1 MPEHPSSKSPPPAR
15 GGNPASTKSG
25 EKIGKYDIVR
35 EMGRGAM
42 GIVYEGTD
50 PYIGRRVAIKTIR
63 FDVLTQPAQQDEAQ
77 QRFIREA
84 RAAGILSHP
93 NIVTIYDVGEDRGL
107 TYIAMEYIDGE
118 SLESMVSARK
128 RLTLDDIIA
137 LFVQLGDAL
146 DYAHRNGIIHR
157 DIKPANILVDREGR
171 PRIVDFGIA
180 RISSSSLTQTNQ
192 VLGTPYYMAPEQ
204 IAGKAVDHRAD
215 LYALGSI
222 LYELLTYEKPFP
234 GDNVTTVIYKI
245 MNEPP
250 PRIRDAAKNL
260 PAGLDYVVAK
270 SLAKEP
276 ARRYQSGRE
285 LAEDLRNH
293 PLYTSVEAGSAA
305 STGNIPSTAPADLS
319 GPPSSVGSRRPM
331 MFVLG
336 AMMVLAAIVIVVVL
350 ASRKK
355 EPSFTGGGGNAA
367 PISAAASATGT
378 AIPAESK
385 PAPPAGREA
394 APAKNEETRVAPEN
408 PPLAKGT
415 DETKTAS
422 AAPEN
427 PAPPKGAADPKTIG
441 APPETKTGGS
451 SSEIGDRLQI
461 AKAAF
466 QRSNYLKCID
476 EVRKVLAIDAGNAEA
491 QSYLDMA
498 TFKQAPADLTAML
511 GEYTTTLAR
520 APQRLTEFFAANS
533 SEELLRTLKVETA
546 ELLRDHEQFQ
556 ISASAPAL
564 NVVDAGKGTYKA
576 DMVFSE
582 VLTALSRAK
591 KVRVVLYEGKI
602 KWFLE
607 KTDRWRIQRIDYIT
621 TN

>member
-1 MPEHPSSKSPPPAR
+1 MRERSSSKPSPNPY
-15 GGNPASTKSG
+15 GGNAAAAST

-63 FDVLTQPAQQDEAQ
+63 FDVLTQPAEQDEAQ
-77 QRFIREA
+77 KRFMREA
-84 RAAGILSHP
+84 RSAGILSHP

-118 SLESMVSARK
+118 SLESMIAARR
-128 RLTLDDIIA
+128 RLTLDDIVA
-137 LFVQLGDAL
+137 LIVQLGDGL
-146 DYAHRNGIIHR
+146 DYAHRNGIVHR

-215 LYALGSI
+215 LYALGTI
-222 LYELLTYEKPFP
+222 LYELLTFEKPFP

-260 PAGLDYVVAK
+260 PQGLDHVTAK
-270 SLAKEP
+270 ALAKDP
-276 ARRYQSGRE
+276 GRRYQSGRE

-293 PLYTSVEAGSAA
+293 PLYAGVEAGSAA
-305 STGNIPSTAPADLS
+305 AEAMDGIPAAAPADIS
-319 GPPSSVGSRRPM
+319 GAPAPAGSRKPLM
-331 MFVLG
+331 LVLG
-336 AMMVLAAIVIVVVL
+336 AMMVLVAIAIVVIL
-350 ASRKK
+350 ISRKN
-355 EPSFTGGGGNAA
+355 ETPYTDGGGGPAPVGAVSPGADAAA
-367 PISAAASATGT
+367 PM
-378 AIPAESK
+378 
-385 PAPPAGREA
+385 GRETTT
-394 APAKNEETRVAPEN
+394 AKKDETRVAPESR
-408 PPLAKGT
+408 PLAKETAGSKT
-415 DETKTAS
+415 SGAASETKAGSPTAEV
-422 AAPEN
+422 A
-427 PAPPKGAADPKTIG
+427 
-441 APPETKTGGS
+441 
-451 SSEIGDRLQI
+451 DRLQI
-461 AKAAF
+461 AKAAL

-476 EVRKVLAIDAGNAEA
+476 EVRKVLAVDPGNAEA
-491 QSYLDMA
+491 KGYLDLA
-498 TFKQAPADLTAML
+498 TFKQAPLDLTALL
-511 GEYTTTLAR
+511 GEYTATLTR
-520 APQRLTEFFAANS
+520 APQRLTDFYAANS
-533 SEELLRTLKVETA
+533 SEDLFRTLRAETA
-546 ELLRDHEQFQ
+546 ELLRDHEQFKV
-556 ISASAPAL
+556 SASAPAFDIA
-564 NVVDAGKGTYKA
+564 DAGNGTYKA
-576 DMVFSE
+576 DMLFSE
-582 VLTALSRAK
+582 VLTALSRSQ

-607 KTDRWRIQRIDYIT
+607 KTDRWRILKIDYIT